1 MRELYL
7 YYRVAAPDAAR
18 AAEVVRG
25 WQRALAAQ
33 HPALRARLLRRAE
46 DEGAA
51 GDATWMETYAAE
63 PAGLDDALL
72 ALLAAGP
79 PALAPLLAG
88 TRHAEAFVA
97 CAS

>member
-18 AAEVVRG
+18 AAEVVRC
-25 WQRALAAQ
+25 WQRELAAR
-33 HPALRARLLRRAE
+33 HPALRARLLRRAQE
-46 DEGAA
+46 EGAA
-51 GDATWMETYAAE
+51 GDATLMECYAAE
-63 PAGLDDALL
+63 PPGLDDALL

-88 TRHAEAFVA
+88 ARHAEVFVA